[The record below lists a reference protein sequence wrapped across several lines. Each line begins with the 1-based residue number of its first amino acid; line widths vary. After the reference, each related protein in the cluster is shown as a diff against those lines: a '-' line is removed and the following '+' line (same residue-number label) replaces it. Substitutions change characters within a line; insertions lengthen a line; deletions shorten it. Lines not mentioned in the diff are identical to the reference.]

1 MLEMTEVVEIVRV
14 GHAGDGV
21 TADGRF
27 VPLTVPGDVV
37 RIAPDG
43 KRARVEQIISPG
55 PARIAPACRHF
66 GRCGG
71 CTLQMMEHKAYL
83 AWKRELIAA
92 ALHQRGFSDPPVE
105 AIRAV
110 AAHTRRRAMLKCRKA
125 GDQLLLGFY
134 EADSHRLVD
143 IAECPVL
150 VPELTALLT
159 PLKQA
164 LSRILKSGEQAE
176 LHMTA
181 SDTGLDLSLKLA
193 RGRDPDLLM
202 ELSHLAATLKLARL
216 CWNGEAVAVNTI
228 PALRVGRFSIAL
240 PPEAFLQ
247 PAKEGEELLQRL
259 VSEAAGGAKRVADL
273 FCGCGTFA
281 FGLAGQAQVTAI
293 DSGAAQIAAVNAAA
307 RESGAHVH
315 GQTRDLFRRP
325 LTGAELGQ
333 FDCVVLDPPRP
344 AAPSQVR
351 NLAQSTAPSVLYVS
365 CSPASFARDAR
376 ILCDGG
382 YRLTRVVPVDQFL
395 WSPHV
400 ELFAQFA
407 R

>member
-1 MLEMTEVVEIVRV
+1 M

-21 TADGRF
+21 TADGLF
-27 VPLTVPGDVV
+27 VRLTVPGDVV
-37 RIAPDG
+37 RIGRDG
-43 KRARVEQIISPG
+43 NRAVVEEIVSPG
-55 PARIAPACRHF
+55 PERTAPPCRHF

-71 CTLQMMEHKAYL
+71 CALQMMQHNAYL
-83 AWKRELIAA
+83 AWKRELVIA
-92 ALHQRGFSDPPVE
+92 ALHQRGFNDPPAE
-105 AIRAV
+105 AIRAI
-110 AAHTRRRAMLKCRKA
+110 AAQTRRRAMVKCRKA

-150 VPELTALLT
+150 VPELMALLA

-164 LSRILKSGEQAE
+164 LGRILHSGEQAE
-176 LHMTA
+176 LHVTA

-193 RGRDPDLLM
+193 RRRDPDLLT
-202 ELSHLAATLKLARL
+202 ELSRLAAELNLARL
-216 CWNGEAVAVNTI
+216 CWNGEPIVVNTM
-228 PALRVGRFSIAL
+228 PALRVGRVNIFL

-247 PAKEGEELLQRL
+247 PSKKGEELLQNL
-259 VSEAAGGAKRVADL
+259 VSEAAGDAKRVADL

-281 FGLAGQAQVTAI
+281 FVLAERGQVTAI

-307 RESGAHVH
+307 RESSVRVEGR
-315 GQTRDLFRRP
+315 TRDLFRRP
-325 LTGAELGQ
+325 LIAAELEP

-344 AAPSQVR
+344 GAAAQVR
-351 NLAQSTAPSVLYVS
+351 NLAQSHVPSVLYVS
-365 CSPASFARDAR
+365 CSPSSFARDAR
-376 ILCDGG
+376 ILCEGG
-382 YRLTRVVPVDQFL
+382 YRLLRVVPVDQFL
-395 WSPHV
+395 WSAHV